1 MSILTTQRDT
11 VLVNMLSLRQSR
23 AGGAETFGLRLVSAL
38 SEAWDGD
45 VRVLVRHDTAGWLTD
60 RDWVSGSLV
69 PVKALGHGSAS
80 VPATNLLAARRVAA
94 SGAIVLSPFNIHTL
108 GCRPEREVIT
118 VQDLISFHYLAGL
131 WGPLAPI
138 ERAVYEVKARL
149 LARSIRRAAAVVVH
163 LEATRED
170 LHRWVPGVDPSR
182 VHVVYLGA
190 GNAHPGPVP
199 DVSESTGDR
208 PYVLVVGSSDAP
220 HKNLGVVLEMARTE
234 VFRATGAEVV
244 MVGRTVP
251 PIPGDLHGTVR
262 TEVDVSDET
271 VARLYRNCACL
282 VVPSAIEGFGFPVI
296 EGFAHGAPCVVS
308 DIPAFRETGG
318 DYVRYFDPSSAE
330 DLAEIVAGVIGDDDW
345 ATDARHRGPGRAA
358 KFTWEACGQGYA
370 AVLRSVADSAS
381 FR

>member
-45 VRVLVRHDTAGWLTD
+45 VRVLVRHDTAAWLAG

-163 LEATRED
+163 L
-170 LHRWVPGVDPSR
+170 
-182 VHVVYLGA
+182 
-190 GNAHPGPVP
+190 
-199 DVSESTGDR
+199 
-208 PYVLVVGSSDAP
+208 
-220 HKNLGVVLEMARTE
+220 
-234 VFRATGAEVV
+234 
-244 MVGRTVP
+244 
-251 PIPGDLHGTVR
+251 
-262 TEVDVSDET
+262 
-271 VARLYRNCACL
+271 
-282 VVPSAIEGFGFPVI
+282 
-296 EGFAHGAPCVVS
+296 
-308 DIPAFRETGG
+308 
-318 DYVRYFDPSSAE
+318 
-330 DLAEIVAGVIGDDDW
+330 
-345 ATDARHRGPGRAA
+345 
-358 KFTWEACGQGYA
+358 
-370 AVLRSVADSAS
+370 
-381 FR
+381 